1 MAGQPVNSSWAQ
13 RLEQPKGFNKEEE
26 LLCVLQET
34 NHRAHGL
41 VKTSWCKTGAK
52 NILCEQKSVHRSHCK
67 DQCVTCFQSG
77 VFQTSNFSKNTDFCL
92 KGKVSILLWRTKQ
105 TDWWS
110 KAFCQIY
117 NTKWCRRRTLTSF
130 VRHLSDAQLAL
141 FCFVKVLLFP
151 SALTQAE
158 KCIDLFRSNS
168 WTFQSAAEVGEQNCF
183 SL

>member
-1 MAGQPVNSSWAQ
+1 MCYR
-13 RLEQPKGFNKEEE
+13 RLITGLMGLSRPHGAKRE
-26 LLCVLQET
+26 L
-34 NHRAHGL
+34 
-41 VKTSWCKTGAK
+41 KTSYVSRNQCTALTVK
-52 NILCEQKSVHRSHCK
+52 ISVWPAFKVLSSRLP
-67 DQCVTCFQSG
+67 TFQ
-77 VFQTSNFSKNTDFCL
+77 NTDFCL

-130 VRHLSDAQLAL
+130 VRHPSNAQLAL